1 MKNQVFDWSRFT
13 LALRKEIVENWR
25 QLVLVLV
32 VLYAV
37 MSILMI
43 LGNWM
48 TEGSEELGLLTLRN
62 YVVMIVFSIST
73 IIMASLSFRGLVT
86 KSSRTELLTSPSS
99 MTEKFCV
106 NILIYIVGFMMA
118 FFIIAQL
125 ADLTRIAVL
134 WPARSSSFNV
144 PGPICFLD
152 FIGGFTNST
161 FTTASSTAPTMGYHG
176 LFRASL
182 YIGLLTSP
190 GLYMLGS
197 VLWPKL
203 SFLKT
208 FAAIYAIEIVFMI
221 IGMIVISGISSF
233 QEFAMRLVSNFEDG
247 TFAIA
252 MFVAAIVQ
260 FVLYWV
266 LSWVVFRRKDVV
278 SRGIFH

>member
-25 QLVLVLV
+25 QLVLALV

-37 MSILMI
+37 LSILMI

-48 TEGSEELGLLTLRN
+48 TDGSEELELLSLRN
-62 YVVMIVFSIST
+62 YVVMMVFSIST

-99 MTEKFCV
+99 MAEKFCV
-106 NILIYIVGFMMA
+106 NILVYIVGFIVA
-118 FFIIAQL
+118 FLIIVHL

-134 WPARSSSFNV
+134 WLARSDTFNV
-144 PGPICFLD
+144 PGPICYLD
-152 FIGGFTNST
+152 FIGGFTS
-161 FTTASSTAPTMGYHG
+161 SLSTAPAMGYPG
-176 LFRASL
+176 LFRASM
-182 YIGLLTSP
+182 YIGLLATP

-208 FAAIYAIEIVFMI
+208 FAAVYAIEIVFMI
-221 IGMIVISGISSF
+221 IGMVIISGFSSF
-233 QEFAMRLVSNFEDG
+233 QEFAMRIVGNIEDG
-247 TFAIA
+247 TFAIV
-252 MFVAAIVQ
+252 MFVAALVQ
-260 FVLYWV
+260 SVLYWV
-266 LSWVVFRRKDVV
+266 LSWVVFRRKDIV
-278 SRGIFH
+278 SRNVFH